1 MARYG
6 FLTTWVVAAPIER
19 VFDALHATE
28 AYPSWWKGVLE
39 VERLEQGDGD
49 GVGSLDRYVWK
60 SKLPYKLEFRSRT
73 TMVRRPYEMAG
84 DAFGELTGDGHWR
97 LFDKPPLEG
106 DASGAPSAVTCVT
119 YEWNVETTEA
129 WMNLL
134 APIAKPVFAWNHDY
148 VMRGGG
154 QGLARLL
161 GAELLLSD

>member
-39 VERLEQGDGD
+39 VERLEQGDAD
-49 GVGSLDRYVWK
+49 GVGSVDRYVWK

-73 TMVRRPYEMAG
+73 TMSRRPYEMAG
-84 DAFGELTGDGHWR
+84 EAFGELTGNGHWR
-97 LFDKPPLEG
+97 LFEKP
-106 DASGAPSAVTCVT
+106 GATCVT

-154 QGLARLL
+154 EGLARLL